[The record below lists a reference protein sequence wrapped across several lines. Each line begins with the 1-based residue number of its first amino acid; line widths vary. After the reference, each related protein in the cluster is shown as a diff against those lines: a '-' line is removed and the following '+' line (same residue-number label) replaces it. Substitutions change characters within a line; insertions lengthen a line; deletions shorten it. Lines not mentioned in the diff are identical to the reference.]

1 MKTGNPHG
9 PGKGRRRSVLA
20 ANRPGFCKQDN
31 SPGCGG
37 MGREDLLRL
46 LNSVNIYGVELRL
59 GFSKGELETTWELI
73 ELGWRQ
79 GIWDKYLGNLMGKLI
94 GVGLGN
100 FSICIFWEG
109 GGCWEKKI

>member
-1 MKTGNPHG
+1 
-9 PGKGRRRSVLA
+9 
-20 ANRPGFCKQDN
+20 
-31 SPGCGG
+31 

-100 FSICIFWEG
+100 FSICIFLGRRRVLGEKTMKGWKG
-109 GGCWEKKI
+109 GKGN